1 MVKRH
6 NVRWVFSVRPITI
19 AAFARVAEKGKN
31 AEKEG
36 IMLANKKIQ
45 DKGKRNKKEVLIIY
59 FNS

>member
-1 MVKRH
+1 MVERH
-6 NVRWVFSVRPITI
+6 NVRWVFSV
-19 AAFARVAEKGKN
+19 RVAEKGKN